1 MRLLYKSRGREN
13 RTPISGFGD
22 RCTTIVRYPYKKSDE
37 YGIRTREC
45 RRERAVC

>member
-1 MRLLYKSRGREN
+1 MASGRGREN

-22 RCTTIVRYPYKKSDE
+22 RCTTIVRYPYNAKSDA